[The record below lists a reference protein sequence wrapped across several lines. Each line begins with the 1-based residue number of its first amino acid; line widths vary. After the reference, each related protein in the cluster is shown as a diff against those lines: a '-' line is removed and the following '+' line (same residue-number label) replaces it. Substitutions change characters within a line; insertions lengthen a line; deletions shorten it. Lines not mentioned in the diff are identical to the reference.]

1 MSFAVTAAV
10 AVGVNVASLGYS
22 IYSGE
27 RAADA
32 QQAAQKKAKKAAL
45 KAEADQDA
53 QIGRANA
60 KKPDTL
66 AILQAAQARAGEG
79 ISGTMLTGSQGLG
92 GTMQTGSKNLL
103 GS

>member
-1 MSFAVTAAV
+1 MSAVVTAVVLGGA
-10 AVGVNVASLGYS
+10 ALGYS
-22 IYSGE
+22 VYSGE

-32 QQAAQKKAKKAAL
+32 QQKAQQKAKKAAL
-45 KAEADQDA
+45 KAEADQDT
-53 QIGRANA
+53 QIGRANQ